1 MSDVFNILAPV
12 LVLGMIG
19 YIATRLGLF
28 NSTHRDGLSKYVF
41 DFAVPMLLF
50 SAVVQLNPAKVSTIN
65 LFASYY
71 IPLALVF
78 MVGLFISWLIF
89 KRSAVEGIII
99 GLGASFSNTV
109 LLGIP
114 LIPRALGEDALFPLL
129 LLISV
134 HGITI
139 FTAVTVAIEIARGRD
154 KGLFNLPKQVLLG
167 LISNPLIVSLVA
179 GFLWKLT
186 NIGLHPV
193 AADMFH
199 LVSTS
204 VVPAAL
210 FILGSSLASYSIS
223 GSVGP
228 AVLITVLKNTVHP
241 GAVFFLG
248 SWLGLST
255 LWLSVA
261 TMLAA
266 MPTGMNMY
274 LFASRYQVS
283 PSTATTSIF
292 ISTISSIVTISVVIV
307 MLENG

>member
-1 MSDVFNILAPV
+1 MNDVLNVLAPV
-12 LVLGMIG
+12 LALGMIG
-19 YIATRLGLF
+19 YVATRLGF
-28 NSTHRDGLSKYVF
+28 FQGAHRDGLSKYVF

-50 SAVVQLNPAKVSTIN
+50 STVVQLEPPKVSTID

-71 IPLALVF
+71 IPLVLVF
-78 MVGLFISWLIF
+78 TVGLFASWLLL

-99 GLGASFSNTV
+99 GLGASFSNTI

-114 LIPRALGEDALFPLL
+114 LIPRALGEDALFPLF

-139 FTAVTVAIEIARGRD
+139 FTAVTVAIEISRGKD
-154 KGLFNLPKQVLLG
+154 AGLFNLPKQVFLG

-186 NIGLHPV
+186 NIGIHPV
-193 AADMFH
+193 AADMFQ

-210 FILGSSLASYSIS
+210 FVLGSSLASYSIS
-223 GSVGP
+223 GSIGP
-228 AVLITVLKNTVHP
+228 AILITVLKNTVHP
-241 GAVFFLG
+241 AAVLVLG
-248 SWLGLST
+248 SWLGLNT

-274 LFASRYQVS
+274 LFATRYQVS

-292 ISTISSIVTISVVIV
+292 ISTISSIVTISIVIV
-307 MLENG
+307 LLKNG

>member
-1 MSDVFNILAPV
+1 MSEVFNILAPV

-19 YIATRLGLF
+19 YLATWLGF
-28 NSTHRDGLSKYVF
+28 FKNTHRDGLSKYVF

-50 SAVVQLNPAKVSTIN
+50 SAVVQLNPPKIPTVY

-78 MVGLFISWLIF
+78 TVGLFVGWLLL
-89 KRSAVEGIII
+89 KRSAIEGIII

-114 LIPRALGEDALFPLL
+114 LIPRALGGDALFPLL

-139 FTAVTVAIEIARGRD
+139 FTVVTVAIEIARGKD
-154 KGLFNLPKQVLLG
+154 TGLFNLPKQVLLG

-179 GFLWKLT
+179 GFFWKLT

-210 FILGSSLASYSIS
+210 FVLGSSLASYSIS
-223 GSVGP
+223 GSIGP

-241 GAVFFLG
+241 GAVYFLG

-266 MPTGMNMY
+266 LPTGMNMY

-292 ISTISSIVTISVVIV
+292 VSTISSIVTISVVIV
-307 MLENG
+307 MLENS